1 MQDDLESQVN
11 KLKEDLARAQQDA
24 ENLRTSPTT
33 NPPMTDES
41 GEDVSKSTA
50 DQIAEQINIKE
61 KELEQRY
68 DQRVNNMKTQLNK
81 KLAEFRTQHRQETA
95 TEHEKALQSLKEEHQ
110 QELKS
115 LRSQHQEE
123 LEKARQ
129 LDVQASPQKVK
140 ADQSALDD
148 NAGLVKSESQ
158 GPGPMWSPT
167 EQEAKSF
174 VNSNDA
180 VKKILKMNI
189 VNQVNKQKEALAT
202 SLKEE
207 HEKSLAARLAEAQ
220 EKANT
225 AKEHAVMMEGKK
237 TALKIN
243 IATNNLRNA
252 EFKLDIVSKAAQDT
266 PEKAVKGVWDIA
278 KAAKPPA
285 AVRPPASSTP
295 ASGQPTATGQAPQS
309 NGQSTK
315 PAVGTF
321 GQPTPFQP
329 VSQAQPVQG
338 ATPSTSQPPAT
349 VQNPFKPPPGSG
361 IPQSQSH
368 NTDNQANSGNGL
380 NALRPL
386 QSGLPMPRGG
396 ATRGGVRG
404 QGSGI
409 GRGGPGIDTTRAQG
423 QSQGRGSPT
432 SAGMNPG
439 ARQFVPGSKRPRED
453 GQDGSAGVEGQGK
466 RIRGGGRGA

>member
-1 MQDDLESQVN
+1 MN
-11 KLKEDLARAQQDA
+11 KLKEDLAHAQQDA
-24 ENLRTSPTT
+24 ENLRTTPTT
-33 NPPMTDES
+33 NHALMKPPVTDAS
-41 GEDVSKSTA
+41 GEDPSNSTA
-50 DQIAEQINIKE
+50 DQVGEQIKMKE

-68 DQRVNNMKTQLNK
+68 EQRVTNMKTQLNK
-81 KLAEFRTQHRQETA
+81 KLAEFRTQHRQEVA
-95 TEHEKALQSLKEEHQ
+95 TEHEKALQSLKDEHQ
-110 QELKS
+110 QELER
-115 LRSQHQEE
+115 LRSQHQEQ

-129 LDVQASPQKVK
+129 LEIQASPQKVK
-140 ADQSALDD
+140 ADQSALDE
-148 NAGLVKSESQ
+148 NSGLVKSESQ

-189 VNQVNKQKEALAT
+189 VNQVNKQKEALAA

-207 HEKSLAARLAEAQ
+207 HEKSLATRLTEAQ

-285 AVRPPASSTP
+285 AIRPPASST
-295 ASGQPTATGQAPQS
+295 ATSGQPTATVQAPQP
-309 NGQSTK
+309 NGQGTK

-329 VSQAQPVQG
+329 MPQAPPAQG
-338 ATPSTSQPPAT
+338 TTPLMSQPSAT
-349 VQNPFKPPPGSG
+349 VQNPFKPPPGSA

-368 NTDNQANSGNGL
+368 NTENQNNSGAGL

-396 ATRGGVRG
+396 PSRGGMRG
-404 QGSGI
+404 RGSGI

-423 QSQGRGSPT
+423 QPQGRGSPT

-439 ARQFVPGSKRPRED
+439 ARQFVPGNKRPRED

-466 RIRGGGRGA
+466 RIRGGGGGA